1 MTQHMKINKN
11 LNLRAMVSQRG
22 DEFDQIGSIQSN
34 LLNL

>member
-1 MTQHMKINKN
+1 MKMNKN

-34 LLNL
+34 